1 MRKKNYRLIA
11 SVIFL
16 FACTVTFA
24 QHTTISK
31 KGEEKAPPPGKHKM
45 MIIPFEPRMYMS
57 EVDYA
62 INMETKMTGKQI
74 KNAFRDGINEQLY
87 KAFKSQ
93 HMVVDLLDDTVKT
106 KKDLE
111 NIYQYLSYE
120 YMKVPDQNHYTPP
133 KKEKEEK
140 KIEKGQI
147 VIETDNERRF
157 MNAKVKNA
165 TLVPYLY
172 GKYKSDIFVFVNQLD
187 IKASNS
193 GGPADVPSQN
203 GFRKIVL
210 HYTVY
215 TFDAKEINSGIA
227 EIDFPANINNPS
239 KISSTYFSK
248 IAQMVAQRVNL
259 ALVPKAK

>member
-1 MRKKNYRLIA
+1 MDKKNYRFTA

-16 FACTVTFA
+16 FVYFFTLA

-31 KGEEKAPPPGKHKM
+31 KGEEKAPPPGKHKI

-57 EVDYA
+57 EVDFA
-62 INMETKMTGKQI
+62 INAETKMTGKQI
-74 KNAFRDGINEQLY
+74 KNAFRDGMNEQLY
-87 KAFKSQ
+87 KAFKPQ
-93 HMVVDLLDDTVKT
+93 HMVVDLMDDTLKT

-111 NIYQYLSYE
+111 NIYQYLHYR
-120 YMKVPDQNHYTPP
+120 YAKVPDQNNYIPP

-140 KIEKGQI
+140 HIEKGQI
-147 VIETDNERRF
+147 VTETDNEKRF
-157 MNAKVKNA
+157 MNAQLSNA

-172 GKYKSDIFVFVNQLD
+172 GKYKSDVFVFVNQLD

-193 GGPADVPSQN
+193 GGPADLPSQN

-215 TFDAKEINSGIA
+215 TYDAKEINSGIA
-227 EIDFPANINNPS
+227 EVDFPATINNPS
-239 KISSTYFSK
+239 KINSVYLSK
-248 IAQMVAQRVNL
+248 IAQTVAQRVNL
-259 ALVPKAK
+259 ALVPKK

>member
-1 MRKKNYRLIA
+1 MNKKNYRFIA

-16 FACTVTFA
+16 LTYALSFA

-31 KGEEKAPPPGKHKM
+31 KGEEKAPAPGKHKV

-62 INMETKMTGKQI
+62 INMETKMSGKQI
-74 KNAFRDGINEQLY
+74 KNTFRDGMNEQLY

-93 HMVVDLLDDTVKT
+93 HMVVDMIDDTVKT

-111 NIYQYLSYE
+111 NIYQYLNYA
-120 YMKVPDQNHYTPP
+120 YMKVPDQSNYTPP

-147 VIETDNERRF
+147 VVGTDNEKRF
-157 MNAKVKNA
+157 MNAKITNA

-172 GKYKSDIFVFVNQLD
+172 GKYKSDVFVFVNQLD

-193 GGPADVPSQN
+193 GGPADVAAAS
-203 GFRKIVL
+203 GFRKIIL

-215 TFDAKEINSGIA
+215 TYDAKEINSGVA
-227 EIDFPANINNPS
+227 EIEFPANINNPT
-239 KISSTYFSK
+239 KIINTYLSK
-248 IAQMVAQRVNL
+248 IAQTIAQRVNL
-259 ALVPKAK
+259 ALVPKTK

>member
-1 MRKKNYRLIA
+1 MDKKNYRLIA

-16 FACTVTFA
+16 FACAVTFA

-31 KGEEKAPPPGKHKM
+31 KGEEKAPPPGKHKI

-62 INMETKMTGKQI
+62 INTETKMSGKQI
-74 KNAFRDGINEQLY
+74 KNAFRDGMNEQLY
-87 KAFKSQ
+87 KAFKTQ
-93 HMVVDLLDDTVKT
+93 HMVVDLMDDTIKT

-111 NIYQYLSYE
+111 NIYQYLHYR
-120 YMKVPDQNHYTPP
+120 YAKVPDQNNYTPP

-140 KIEKGQI
+140 HIEKGQI
-147 VIETDNERRF
+147 VTESDNEKRF
-157 MNAKVKNA
+157 MNAQLSNA

-193 GGPADVPSQN
+193 GGPADLPANN

-215 TFDAKEINSGIA
+215 TYDAKEINSGMA
-227 EIDFPANINNPS
+227 ETEFPSTINNPA
-239 KISSTYFSK
+239 KISSVYLAK
-248 IAQMVAQRVNL
+248 IAQIVAQRVNL
-259 ALVPKAK
+259 ALVPNKK